1 MDHYFYRNDI
11 AEGHRVCQKEVG
23 WASQKS
29 LDQFEDS
36 VMFKKLLH
44 DGQRWNKKKL
54 KEKYLPITYRDHLM
68 DELIILRQ
76 K

>member
-1 MDHYFYRNDI
+1 MS
-11 AEGHRVCQKEVG
+11 EGHRVCQKEVG

-44 DGQRWNKKKL
+44 DGQR
-54 KEKYLPITYRDHLM
+54 
-68 DELIILRQ
+68 
-76 K
+76 